1 MGNAG
6 ARKGAKHLREEW
18 MKKSIFSALGTFEMP
33 PHWKTRIMLLMTSTE
48 QLEKLISSSS
58 EEELDKD
65 ELEVSSLSESE
76 SGACCAL
83 GTSGV

>member
-1 MGNAG
+1 MGISG
-6 ARKGAKHLREEW
+6 TSRIGEPSTEEPQLTS
-18 MKKSIFSALGTFEMP
+18 K
-33 PHWKTRIMLLMTSTE
+33 LLMTSTE
-48 QLEKLISSSS
+48 QLEELISSSS
-58 EEELDKD
+58 GEELDKD